1 MRAALQELQIL
12 SRNQAFAAVILAAL
26 ALGAGAWTALSLRP
40 EAPPPLASG
49 TLLSTP
55 RPIADFTLVD
65 HDNRPLAR
73 AALQGR
79 WTLVFAGFTH
89 CPDECPTTLGVMKAV
104 HGKLGAG
111 APAMVF
117 LSVDPERDTP
127 EKLASYVKFFG
138 PGITGAT
145 GTREALDALCA
156 SLGIAYVKIPGATPQ
171 DYTVDHTAALVLVD
185 PEARVA
191 GYFTP
196 PLRVDTLAADLAR
209 VTGAS

>member
-1 MRAALQELQIL
+1 MSPSKALFV
-12 SRNQAFAAVILAAL
+12 ALAA
-26 ALGAGAWTALSLRP
+26 AGALAAGVWTSLRLSQPAVP
-40 EAPPPLASG
+40 ELEAG
-49 TLLSTP
+49 TLLGTP
-55 RPIADFTLVD
+55 RPIADFALVD
-65 HDNRPLAR
+65 HEGKPLSK
-73 AALQGR
+73 AALEGR

-89 CPDECPTTLGVMKAV
+89 CPDVCPTTLGVMKALSQ
-104 HGKLGAG
+104 KLGPR
-111 APAMVF
+111 APSMVF

-145 GTREALDALCA
+145 GPREALDAVCA

-185 PEARVA
+185 PQARVA

-196 PLRVDTLAADLAR
+196 PLRVDTLAADLSR
-209 VTGAS
+209 VTGA